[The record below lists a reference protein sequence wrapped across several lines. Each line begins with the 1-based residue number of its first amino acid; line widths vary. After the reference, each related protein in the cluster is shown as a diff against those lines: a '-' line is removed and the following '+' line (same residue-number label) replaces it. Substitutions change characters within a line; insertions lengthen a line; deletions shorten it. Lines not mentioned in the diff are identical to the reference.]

1 MIVVKRSEVLCETH
15 NHFCSV
21 TIKKYELGSKNNEA
35 EYSIMEVGNN
45 LYIGFKGQNNSSYM
59 LVSRL
64 SRQCCFLTNSFNG
77 IKKDIDMLPADYDT
91 VYLFGSDKNLT
102 DSFRIE
108 QCADKDGIRLF
119 TALDLEDISGY
130 LSDVGIKSEIS
141 NRPTHYLCNEA
152 YWYLLEKYHGK
163 VVLIHIPTMKNC
175 YNFFDRMIGLPD
187 NGK

>member
-1 MIVVKRSEVLCETH
+1 M
-15 NHFCSV
+15 
-21 TIKKYELGSKNNEA
+21 
-35 EYSIMEVGNN
+35 GNN

-64 SRQCCFLTNSFNG
+64 SGQRCFLTNSFNG
-77 IKKDIDMLPADYDT
+77 IKKDIDMLSADYDT
-91 VYLFGSDKNLT
+91 VYLF

-119 TALDLEDISGY
+119 TALDLEGISGY

-152 YWYLLEKYHGK
+152 YWYLLEKYHRK
-163 VVLIHIPTMKNC
+163 AVLIHIPTMKNC
-175 YNFFDRMIGLPD
+175 YNFFDRMIGLRRFQH
-187 NGK
+187 N